1 MQKLIKVQE
10 LGVVDYL
17 SAWQMHKQIA
27 DRVLTGKIEN
37 TLLLLQHPSV
47 YTAGR
52 RTQLSDRPLDNTPV
66 IDVDRGGKI
75 TWHGIGQL
83 VGYPIIKLKNSAD
96 VVGFVRELENALIQ
110 VCEEFG
116 ITAQR
121 YCERSGVW
129 VRDEKGDR
137 KIAAI
142 GLRVAKIR
150 NQVGVADAGCHLQR
164 AFGADQLASGHPV
177 RTEEGAGE
185 QRIFCGHAQR
195 AARVRCV
202 LRQAG
207 HILHRRPFL
216 RHSQLQAA
224 LPKAQRIMQ
233 RYHRAV
239 FAAVLVN
246 AVQPGDAKVQAAA
259 AHTRHNVPGALKQN
273 IQRGDGREAGLI
285 LARVGLDHAQTA
297 ALQKIEACGFEA
309 ALAGQAQ
316 ADVGALHNCS

>member
-1 MQKLIKVQE
+1 MQKLVKVQE

-17 SAWQMHKQIA
+17 SAWQMQKQIA
-27 DRVLTGKIEN
+27 DGVLTGKVEN

-75 TWHGIGQL
+75 TWHGVGQL

-129 VRDEKGDR
+129 VRDKKGDR

-142 GLRVAKIR
+142 GLRVAK
-150 NQVGVADAGCHLQR
+150 GVSTHGFALNVNPDLSAYLKII
-164 AFGADQLASGHPV
+164 P
-177 RTEEGAGE
+177 
-185 QRIFCGHAQR
+185 CG
-195 AARVRCV
+195 
-202 LRQAG
+202 
-207 HILHRRPFL
+207 IP
-216 RHSQLQAA
+216 
-224 LPKAQRIMQ
+224 
-233 RYHRAV
+233 
-239 FAAVLVN
+239 
-246 AVQPGDAKVQAAA
+246 DAKVTSISAELGEQIKIEQV
-259 AHTRHNVPGALKQN
+259 NPV
-273 IQRGDGREAGLI
+273 
-285 LARVGLDHAQTA
+285 
-297 ALQKIEACGFEA
+297 LQKYICPMLEN
-309 ALAGQAQ
+309 LAQ
-316 ADVGALHNCS
+316 